1 MIISKFLIFGKI
13 KYYPNLQI
21 RMLQIEKKD
30 KILNEAEVFDN
41 TVMETIREKKIM
53 SPLPCYTLGWDTS
66 ISLLQP
72 G

>member
-21 RMLQIEKKD
+21 RILQIKKK
-30 KILNEAEVFDN
+30 KILNEAEVVDN

-53 SPLPCYTLGWDTS
+53 SPLPCYTFG
-66 ISLLQP
+66 
-72 G
+72 